1 MKFQEENTEIP
12 DWILRHLR
20 RFGNCCC
27 GRDIVKKYG
36 KDEFLELL
44 RKEGY
49 PCILKIV
56 YENKY
61 KMHGRRVK
69 YPVDAYY
76 ILEIECVVKSYFIC
90 EE

>member
-1 MKFQEENTEIP
+1 MKYQEEDIKIP

-27 GRDIVKKYG
+27 GREIVKKIG
-36 KDEFLELL
+36 KEKILELL

-61 KMHGRRVK
+61 KKHRKIK

-76 ILEIECVVKSYFIC
+76 ILEIECVIKSYFI
-90 EE
+90 